1 MYDKRAKQD
10 ALDLW
15 FSMSGEMSV
24 DDFAAE
30 LGYPSGSTLRNW
42 IKADPRHDPDKCQYR
57 SKPVLPKLEA
67 IRRVA
72 EGATAA
78 QAARETGLTPQQ
90 VRYSVGR
97 YARGGTA
104 ALLPAPARKRRKG
117 EAVDEGKTRRASR
130 PARPMPCEQPPG
142 LPEELPDDP
151 AALKAIIA
159 DLELSN
165 AALREVLA
173 VLKAGAPALTNAEAA
188 GCASR
193 LEGAF
198 GAAAAC
204 AALGLAR
211 STYYYQLDAL
221 TSPSAPPDG
230 TAGEVERA
238 FRVDGNSSRGYR
250 FVREVVSRRRGRP
263 VSEKVVRRLMRGLG
277 LRVCYAR
284 RGRYSSYAGEI
295 DAPAPN
301 LLLRADGTHD
311 FSAGRPNEAWV
322 SDVTEFR
329 LPDDG
334 RKVYLSPVVDLFD
347 GKPVGWAVG
356 TSPDARLTESS
367 LEMACATLGEGE
379 APVAH
384 TDRGCHYRWP
394 GWKAICGR
402 HGLARSM
409 SRKGTSPDNAACEG
423 FFGNLKNEFFHGR
436 DWSGW
441 TAEAF
446 MELLDGWMA
455 AYSTV
460 RLKAFREG
468 GRTVY
473 DTIDNRRRRFVSAT
487 AKSAERATLSRR
499 RRPRFP
505 AGGATALW
513 PPALPRAAAQG
524 ALDRGVVEVRGP
536 DLNLQRRGALGVPG
550 RDRPARDLP
559 SAELREPDRHR
570 DVLCA
575 ERGQPPR
582 GVRGPHDCPLSGSP
596 SPSAASASRS
606 FMR

>member
-15 FSMSGEMSV
+15 FSMPGEMSV

-284 RGRYSSYAGEI
+284 RGRYVTANVFSTIYTNDPQPFAPTGSRRLRQRIPAAFGASLQPLQERARLAREGPLGTRVVEVGAEHVDAYARAGLGLAGAQGPARHLPAVELRERRRHGELRVPVERRQPLQRI
-295 DAPAPN
+295 GHPHSCSFPAAPGAA
-301 LLLRADGTHD
+301 LL
-311 FSAGRPNEAWV
+311 SAGR
-322 SDVTEFR
+322 SF
-329 LPDDG
+329 
-334 RKVYLSPVVDLFD
+334 
-347 GKPVGWAVG
+347 
-356 TSPDARLTESS
+356 S
-367 LEMACATLGEGE
+367 L
-379 APVAH
+379 
-384 TDRGCHYRWP
+384 
-394 GWKAICGR
+394 
-402 HGLARSM
+402 
-409 SRKGTSPDNAACEG
+409 
-423 FFGNLKNEFFHGR
+423 
-436 DWSGW
+436 
-441 TAEAF
+441 
-446 MELLDGWMA
+446 
-455 AYSTV
+455 
-460 RLKAFREG
+460 
-468 GRTVY
+468 
-473 DTIDNRRRRFVSAT
+473 
-487 AKSAERATLSRR
+487 
-499 RRPRFP
+499 
-505 AGGATALW
+505 
-513 PPALPRAAAQG
+513 
-524 ALDRGVVEVRGP
+524 
-536 DLNLQRRGALGVPG
+536 
-550 RDRPARDLP
+550 
-559 SAELREPDRHR
+559 
-570 DVLCA
+570 
-575 ERGQPPR
+575 
-582 GVRGPHDCPLSGSP
+582 
-596 SPSAASASRS
+596 
-606 FMR
+606 

>member
-15 FSMSGEMSV
+15 FSMPGEMSV

-347 GKPVGWAVG
+347 GKLLALPQNQPNAPLYPAGGAPG
-356 TSPDARLTESS
+356 SRPGALPHFGRPRY
-367 LEMACATLGEGE
+367 LG
-379 APVAH
+379 PPP
-384 TDRGCHYRWP
+384 R
-394 GWKAICGR
+394 
-402 HGLARSM
+402 ARSTAG
-409 SRKGTSPDNAACEG
+409 SSKSAAQISTSSAGEPSASPGATAQLVTSHPPSCGNLTVTATSSAPNAASHPAASAA
-423 FFGNLKNEFFHGR
+423 LT
-436 DWSGW
+436 
-441 TAEAF
+441 TAPSR
-446 MELLDGWMA
+446 A
-455 AYSTV
+455 A
-460 RLKAFREG
+460 
-468 GRTVY
+468 
-473 DTIDNRRRRFVSAT
+473 
-487 AKSAERATLSRR
+487 RR
-499 RRPRFP
+499 RRPPRP
-505 AGGATALW
+505 AGPSCGRTA
-513 PPALPRAAAQG
+513 
-524 ALDRGVVEVRGP
+524 
-536 DLNLQRRGALGVPG
+536 
-550 RDRPARDLP
+550 
-559 SAELREPDRHR
+559 
-570 DVLCA
+570 
-575 ERGQPPR
+575 
-582 GVRGPHDCPLSGSP
+582 PLS
-596 SPSAASASRS
+596 
-606 FMR
+606 

>member
-1 MYDKRAKQD
+1 MYDKRAKRD

-15 FSMSGEMSV
+15 FSMPGEMSV

-221 TSPSAPPDG
+221 TAPDAPPDG

-334 RKVYLSPVVDLFD
+334 VFGNRIIDTYPEVNDANGVYASENNEAEDASDDVNEWTNDSGETVAVRDAETAADDMLEVEGAGAGSVPN
-347 GKPVGWAVG
+347 VGVG
-356 TSPDARLTESS
+356 TWNLVRILTHHLGGPPCDRVVGDRDIDDAPGMLLGGSLVRGNRRLGS
-367 LEMACATLGEGE
+367 C
-379 APVAH
+379 
-384 TDRGCHYRWP
+384 WP
-394 GWKAICGR
+394 
-402 HGLARSM
+402 HGLSDRL
-409 SRKGTSPDNAACEG
+409 
-423 FFGNLKNEFFHGR
+423 FGE
-436 DWSGW
+436 
-441 TAEAF
+441 
-446 MELLDGWMA
+446 
-455 AYSTV
+455 
-460 RLKAFREG
+460 
-468 GRTVY
+468 
-473 DTIDNRRRRFVSAT
+473 
-487 AKSAERATLSRR
+487 
-499 RRPRFP
+499 
-505 AGGATALW
+505 
-513 PPALPRAAAQG
+513 
-524 ALDRGVVEVRGP
+524 
-536 DLNLQRRGALGVPG
+536 
-550 RDRPARDLP
+550 P
-559 SAELREPDRHR
+559 S
-570 DVLCA
+570 
-575 ERGQPPR
+575 
-582 GVRGPHDCPLSGSP
+582 S
-596 SPSAASASRS
+596 
-606 FMR
+606 

>member
-15 FSMSGEMSV
+15 FSMPGEMSV

-263 VSEKVVRRLMRGLG
+263 VSRRWCGG
-277 LRVCYAR
+277 SC
-284 RGRYSSYAGEI
+284 AGSGC
-295 DAPAPN
+295 ACATRAQGA
-301 LLLRADGTHD
+301 LQLLRRRDRRARAQPAAEGGRHHD

-334 RKVYLSPVVDLFD
+334 RKGV
-347 GKPVGWAVG
+347 
-356 TSPDARLTESS
+356 
-367 LEMACATLGEGE
+367 
-379 APVAH
+379 PVARRRPVRRQARRLGRRH
-384 TDRGCHYRWP
+384 QPRRAPHRVVL
-394 GWKAICGR
+394 GWRARRSGR
-402 HGLARSM
+402 REVRAHRPRLPLPLARVEGHM
-409 SRKGTSPDNAACEG
+409 RAPRAGQVDVAQGTSPDNAACEG
-423 FFGNLKNEFFHGR
+423 FFGQPE
-436 DWSGW
+436 
-441 TAEAF
+441 
-446 MELLDGWMA
+446 
-455 AYSTV
+455 
-460 RLKAFREG
+460 
-468 GRTVY
+468 
-473 DTIDNRRRRFVSAT
+473 
-487 AKSAERATLSRR
+487 ERV
-499 RRPRFP
+499 
-505 AGGATALW
+505 
-513 PPALPRAAAQG
+513 LPRAGLVGMDGGGLHGAAG
-524 ALDRGVVEVRGP
+524 RVDGRLLDRPSKGLPGGRQDRLRYDRQPQEAVGAGGVGRCPSNCPHPPLGARPQP
-536 DLNLQRRGALGVPG
+536 DAGNSLTKRNALTRHFAKAV
-550 RDRPARDLP
+550 L
-559 SAELREPDRHR
+559 SREPFCGFRGLITR
-570 DVLCA
+570 DFV
-575 ERGQPPR
+575 
-582 GVRGPHDCPLSGSP
+582 
-596 SPSAASASRS
+596 
-606 FMR
+606 

>member
-15 FSMSGEMSV
+15 FSMPGEMSV

-295 DAPAPN
+295 D
-301 LLLRADGTHD
+301 
-311 FSAGRPNEAWV
+311 
-322 SDVTEFR
+322 
-329 LPDDG
+329 
-334 RKVYLSPVVDLFD
+334 
-347 GKPVGWAVG
+347 
-356 TSPDARLTESS
+356 
-367 LEMACATLGEGE
+367 
-379 APVAH
+379 
-384 TDRGCHYRWP
+384 
-394 GWKAICGR
+394 
-402 HGLARSM
+402 
-409 SRKGTSPDNAACEG
+409 
-423 FFGNLKNEFFHGR
+423 
-436 DWSGW
+436 
-441 TAEAF
+441 
-446 MELLDGWMA
+446 
-455 AYSTV
+455 
-460 RLKAFREG
+460 
-468 GRTVY
+468 
-473 DTIDNRRRRFVSAT
+473 VSAT

>member
-15 FSMSGEMSV
+15 FSMPGEMSV

-238 FRVDGNSSRGYR
+238 FRVDGNSSRATGSCAR
-250 FVREVVSRRRGRP
+250 SCRAGAGRP

-334 RKVYLSPVVDLFD
+334 RKGV
-347 GKPVGWAVG
+347 
-356 TSPDARLTESS
+356 
-367 LEMACATLGEGE
+367 
-379 APVAH
+379 PVA
-384 TDRGCHYRWP
+384 
-394 GWKAICGR
+394 
-402 HGLARSM
+402 
-409 SRKGTSPDNAACEG
+409 
-423 FFGNLKNEFFHGR
+423 
-436 DWSGW
+436 
-441 TAEAF
+441 
-446 MELLDGWMA
+446 
-455 AYSTV
+455 
-460 RLKAFREG
+460 
-468 GRTVY
+468 
-473 DTIDNRRRRFVSAT
+473 
-487 AKSAERATLSRR
+487 R
-499 RRPRFP
+499 RRPVRRQARRLGRRHQP
-505 AGGATALW
+505 RRAPHRVVPRDGVRDARGGGARRAHRPRL
-513 PPALPRAAAQG
+513 PLPLARVEGHMRAPRAGQVDVAQGHQPRQRRLRGVLRQPEERVLPRAGLVGMDGGGLHGAAG
-524 ALDRGVVEVRGP
+524 RVDGRLLDRPSKGLPGGRQDRLRYDRQPQEAVGAGGVGRCPSNCPHPP
-536 DLNLQRRGALGVPG
+536 DAPNR
-550 RDRPARDLP
+550 
-559 SAELREPDRHR
+559 
-570 DVLCA
+570 
-575 ERGQPPR
+575 
-582 GVRGPHDCPLSGSP
+582 
-596 SPSAASASRS
+596 
-606 FMR
+606 

>member
-250 FVREVVSRRRGRP
+250 FVR
-263 VSEKVVRRLMRGLG
+263 
-277 LRVCYAR
+277 
-284 RGRYSSYAGEI
+284 
-295 DAPAPN
+295 
-301 LLLRADGTHD
+301 
-311 FSAGRPNEAWV
+311 
-322 SDVTEFR
+322 
-329 LPDDG
+329 
-334 RKVYLSPVVDLFD
+334 
-347 GKPVGWAVG
+347 
-356 TSPDARLTESS
+356 
-367 LEMACATLGEGE
+367 
-379 APVAH
+379 
-384 TDRGCHYRWP
+384 
-394 GWKAICGR
+394 
-402 HGLARSM
+402 
-409 SRKGTSPDNAACEG
+409 
-423 FFGNLKNEFFHGR
+423 
-436 DWSGW
+436 
-441 TAEAF
+441 
-446 MELLDGWMA
+446 
-455 AYSTV
+455 
-460 RLKAFREG
+460 
-468 GRTVY
+468 
-473 DTIDNRRRRFVSAT
+473 VSAT

>member
-15 FSMSGEMSV
+15 FSMPGEMSV

-284 RGRYSSYAGEI
+284 RGR
-295 DAPAPN
+295 
-301 LLLRADGTHD
+301 
-311 FSAGRPNEAWV
+311 
-322 SDVTEFR
+322 
-329 LPDDG
+329 
-334 RKVYLSPVVDLFD
+334 
-347 GKPVGWAVG
+347 
-356 TSPDARLTESS
+356 
-367 LEMACATLGEGE
+367 
-379 APVAH
+379 
-384 TDRGCHYRWP
+384 
-394 GWKAICGR
+394 
-402 HGLARSM
+402 
-409 SRKGTSPDNAACEG
+409 
-423 FFGNLKNEFFHGR
+423 
-436 DWSGW
+436 
-441 TAEAF
+441 
-446 MELLDGWMA
+446 
-455 AYSTV
+455 
-460 RLKAFREG
+460 
-468 GRTVY
+468 
-473 DTIDNRRRRFVSAT
+473 VSAT

-505 AGGATALW
+505 AGGATAL
-513 PPALPRAAAQG
+513 
-524 ALDRGVVEVRGP
+524 
-536 DLNLQRRGALGVPG
+536 
-550 RDRPARDLP
+550 
-559 SAELREPDRHR
+559 
-570 DVLCA
+570 
-575 ERGQPPR
+575 
-582 GVRGPHDCPLSGSP
+582 
-596 SPSAASASRS
+596 
-606 FMR
+606 

>member
-15 FSMSGEMSV
+15 FSMPGEMSV

-468 GRTVY
+468 GRHRLRY
-473 DTIDNRRRRFVSAT
+473 DRQPQEAVG
-487 AKSAERATLSRR
+487 
-499 RRPRFP
+499 
-505 AGGATALW
+505 AGGVGRCPSNCPH
-513 PPALPRAAAQG
+513 PPA
-524 ALDRGVVEVRGP
+524 EEKC
-536 DLNLQRRGALGVPG
+536 G
-550 RDRPARDLP
+550 RN
-559 SAELREPDRHR
+559 
-570 DVLCA
+570 
-575 ERGQPPR
+575 
-582 GVRGPHDCPLSGSP
+582 
-596 SPSAASASRS
+596 
-606 FMR
+606 

>member
-15 FSMSGEMSV
+15 FSMPGEMSV

-409 SRKGTSPDNAACEG
+409 SRKGTSPDNAAC
-423 FFGNLKNEFFHGR
+423 
-436 DWSGW
+436 
-441 TAEAF
+441 
-446 MELLDGWMA
+446 
-455 AYSTV
+455 
-460 RLKAFREG
+460 
-468 GRTVY
+468 
-473 DTIDNRRRRFVSAT
+473 VSAT

>member
-15 FSMSGEMSV
+15 FSMPGEMSV

-42 IKADPRHDPDKCQYR
+42 IKADPWHDPDKCQYR

-238 FRVDGNSSRGYR
+238 SASTATRRGATGSCAR
-250 FVREVVSRRRGRP
+250 SCRAGAAGRCRRRWCGG
-263 VSEKVVRRLMRGLG
+263 S
-277 LRVCYAR
+277 C
-284 RGRYSSYAGEI
+284 AGS
-295 DAPAPN
+295 
-301 LLLRADGTHD
+301 GC
-311 FSAGRPNEAWV
+311 
-322 SDVTEFR
+322 
-329 LPDDG
+329 
-334 RKVYLSPVVDLFD
+334 
-347 GKPVGWAVG
+347 
-356 TSPDARLTESS
+356 
-367 LEMACATLGEGE
+367 ACAT
-379 APVAH
+379 
-384 TDRGCHYRWP
+384 R
-394 GWKAICGR
+394 
-402 HGLARSM
+402 
-409 SRKGTSPDNAACEG
+409 
-423 FFGNLKNEFFHGR
+423 
-436 DWSGW
+436 
-441 TAEAF
+441 
-446 MELLDGWMA
+446 
-455 AYSTV
+455 
-460 RLKAFREG
+460 
-468 GRTVY
+468 
-473 DTIDNRRRRFVSAT
+473 
-487 AKSAERATLSRR
+487 
-499 RRPRFP
+499 
-505 AGGATALW
+505 AGGATA
-513 PPALPRAAAQG
+513 PT
-524 ALDRGVVEVRGP
+524 
-536 DLNLQRRGALGVPG
+536 
-550 RDRPARDLP
+550 PAR
-559 SAELREPDRHR
+559 STR
-570 DVLCA
+570 
-575 ERGQPPR
+575 PR
-582 GVRGPHDCPLSGSP
+582 PTCC
-596 SPSAASASRS
+596 
-606 FMR
+606 

>member
-15 FSMSGEMSV
+15 FSMPGEMSV

-367 LEMACATLGEGE
+367 LRDGVRDARGGGGARR
-379 APVAH
+379 AH
-384 TDRGCHYRWP
+384 RPRLP
-394 GWKAICGR
+394 LP
-402 HGLARSM
+402 LARVEGHMRAPRAGQVDVAQGHQPRQRRLRGVLRQPEERVLPRAGLVGMDGGGLHGAAGRVDGRLLDRPSKGLPGGRQDRLRYDRQPQEAVGAGGVGRCPSNCPHPRDAYNSRSRAFSGSSSLPSSKPPDIDTGSRHPILQRQSRGSDTS
-409 SRKGTSPDNAACEG
+409 SRKGRPSVLPYDCRA
-423 FFGNLKNEFFHGR
+423 
-436 DWSGW
+436 W
-441 TAEAF
+441 TA
-446 MELLDGWMA
+446 
-455 AYSTV
+455 
-460 RLKAFREG
+460 
-468 GRTVY
+468 
-473 DTIDNRRRRFVSAT
+473 
-487 AKSAERATLSRR
+487 
-499 RRPRFP
+499 
-505 AGGATALW
+505 
-513 PPALPRAAAQG
+513 
-524 ALDRGVVEVRGP
+524 
-536 DLNLQRRGALGVPG
+536 
-550 RDRPARDLP
+550 
-559 SAELREPDRHR
+559 
-570 DVLCA
+570 
-575 ERGQPPR
+575 
-582 GVRGPHDCPLSGSP
+582 
-596 SPSAASASRS
+596 
-606 FMR
+606 

>member
-15 FSMSGEMSV
+15 FSMPGEMSV

-238 FRVDGNSSRGYR
+238 FP
-250 FVREVVSRRRGRP
+250 RRRQLVEGLPVRARGRVAPARRP

-284 RGRYSSYAGEI
+284 SRRYSSYAGEI

-334 RKVYLSPVVDLFD
+334 RKGVPVARRRPVRRQARRLGRRHQPRRAPHRVVPRD
-347 GKPVGWAVG
+347 GVR
-356 TSPDARLTESS
+356 DAR
-367 LEMACATLGEGE
+367 GGG

-384 TDRGCHYRWP
+384 TTAAATTAGPGGRPYAGATGWP
-394 GWKAICGR
+394 GRCRAR
-402 HGLARSM
+402 HQPRQRRLR
-409 SRKGTSPDNAACEG
+409 G

-468 GRTVY
+468 GRAS
-473 DTIDNRRRRFVSAT
+473 TIR
-487 AKSAERATLSRR
+487 
-499 RRPRFP
+499 
-505 AGGATALW
+505 
-513 PPALPRAAAQG
+513 
-524 ALDRGVVEVRGP
+524 
-536 DLNLQRRGALGVPG
+536 
-550 RDRPARDLP
+550 
-559 SAELREPDRHR
+559 
-570 DVLCA
+570 
-575 ERGQPPR
+575 
-582 GVRGPHDCPLSGSP
+582 
-596 SPSAASASRS
+596 
-606 FMR
+606 

>member
-15 FSMSGEMSV
+15 FSMPGEMSV

-284 RGRYSSYAGEI
+284 RGRYS
-295 DAPAPN
+295 
-301 LLLRADGTHD
+301 
-311 FSAGRPNEAWV
+311 
-322 SDVTEFR
+322 
-329 LPDDG
+329 
-334 RKVYLSPVVDLFD
+334 
-347 GKPVGWAVG
+347 
-356 TSPDARLTESS
+356 
-367 LEMACATLGEGE
+367 C
-379 APVAH
+379 
-384 TDRGCHYRWP
+384 
-394 GWKAICGR
+394 
-402 HGLARSM
+402 
-409 SRKGTSPDNAACEG
+409 
-423 FFGNLKNEFFHGR
+423 
-436 DWSGW
+436 
-441 TAEAF
+441 
-446 MELLDGWMA
+446 
-455 AYSTV
+455 
-460 RLKAFREG
+460 
-468 GRTVY
+468 
-473 DTIDNRRRRFVSAT
+473 
-487 AKSAERATLSRR
+487 
-499 RRPRFP
+499 
-505 AGGATALW
+505 
-513 PPALPRAAAQG
+513 
-524 ALDRGVVEVRGP
+524 
-536 DLNLQRRGALGVPG
+536 
-550 RDRPARDLP
+550 
-559 SAELREPDRHR
+559 
-570 DVLCA
+570 
-575 ERGQPPR
+575 
-582 GVRGPHDCPLSGSP
+582 
-596 SPSAASASRS
+596 
-606 FMR
+606 

>member
-15 FSMSGEMSV
+15 FSMPGEMSV

-322 SDVTEFR
+322 
-329 LPDDG
+329 
-334 RKVYLSPVVDLFD
+334 
-347 GKPVGWAVG
+347 A
-356 TSPDARLTESS
+356 
-367 LEMACATLGEGE
+367 
-379 APVAH
+379 
-384 TDRGCHYRWP
+384 
-394 GWKAICGR
+394 
-402 HGLARSM
+402 
-409 SRKGTSPDNAACEG
+409 
-423 FFGNLKNEFFHGR
+423 
-436 DWSGW
+436 
-441 TAEAF
+441 
-446 MELLDGWMA
+446 
-455 AYSTV
+455 
-460 RLKAFREG
+460 
-468 GRTVY
+468 
-473 DTIDNRRRRFVSAT
+473 VSAT

>member
-277 LRVCYAR
+277 
-284 RGRYSSYAGEI
+284 
-295 DAPAPN
+295 
-301 LLLRADGTHD
+301 
-311 FSAGRPNEAWV
+311 
-322 SDVTEFR
+322 
-329 LPDDG
+329 
-334 RKVYLSPVVDLFD
+334 
-347 GKPVGWAVG
+347 
-356 TSPDARLTESS
+356 
-367 LEMACATLGEGE
+367 
-379 APVAH
+379 
-384 TDRGCHYRWP
+384 
-394 GWKAICGR
+394 
-402 HGLARSM
+402 
-409 SRKGTSPDNAACEG
+409 
-423 FFGNLKNEFFHGR
+423 
-436 DWSGW
+436 
-441 TAEAF
+441 
-446 MELLDGWMA
+446 
-455 AYSTV
+455 
-460 RLKAFREG
+460 
-468 GRTVY
+468 
-473 DTIDNRRRRFVSAT
+473 VSAT

>member
-1 MYDKRAKQD
+1 MASLEVSLRSKILTWCFARERLARIFPIFSCSDPPGGCGLQVGHPGVRKGVRMYDKRAKQD

-15 FSMSGEMSV
+15 FSMPGEMSV

-250 FVREVVSRRRGRP
+250 LMREVVSRRRGRP
-263 VSEKVVRRLMRGLG
+263 VSEKVVRDTRGG
-277 LRVCYAR
+277 GGAR
-284 RGRYSSYAGEI
+284 RA
-295 DAPAPN
+295 
-301 LLLRADGTHD
+301 
-311 FSAGRPNEAWV
+311 FRP
-322 SDVTEFR
+322 R
-329 LPDDG
+329 LP
-334 RKVYLSPVVDLFD
+334 LP
-347 GKPVGWAVG
+347 
-356 TSPDARLTESS
+356 
-367 LEMACATLGEGE
+367 
-379 APVAH
+379 
-384 TDRGCHYRWP
+384 
-394 GWKAICGR
+394 
-402 HGLARSM
+402 LARV
-409 SRKGTSPDNAACEG
+409 EG
-423 FFGNLKNEFFHGR
+423 HMRAPRAGQVDVAQGHQPR
-436 DWSGW
+436 QR
-441 TAEAF
+441 
-446 MELLDGWMA
+446 
-455 AYSTV
+455 
-460 RLKAFREG
+460 RLRGVLRQPE
-468 GRTVY
+468 
-473 DTIDNRRRRFVSAT
+473 
-487 AKSAERATLSRR
+487 ERV
-499 RRPRFP
+499 
-505 AGGATALW
+505 
-513 PPALPRAAAQG
+513 LPRAGLVGMDGGGLHGAAG
-524 ALDRGVVEVRGP
+524 RVDGRLLDRPSKGLPGGRQDRLRYDRQPQEAVGAGGVGRCP
-536 DLNLQRRGALGVPG
+536 SNCPHPQRAVP
-550 RDRPARDLP
+550 
-559 SAELREPDRHR
+559 
-570 DVLCA
+570 
-575 ERGQPPR
+575 ERFAQQGK
-582 GVRGPHDCPLSGSP
+582 GIK
-596 SPSAASASRS
+596 
-606 FMR
+606 

>member
-15 FSMSGEMSV
+15 FSMPGEMSV

-322 SDVTEFR
+322 S
-329 LPDDG
+329 
-334 RKVYLSPVVDLFD
+334 
-347 GKPVGWAVG
+347 
-356 TSPDARLTESS
+356 
-367 LEMACATLGEGE
+367 
-379 APVAH
+379 
-384 TDRGCHYRWP
+384 CHYRWP

-473 DTIDNRRRRFVSAT
+473 DTIDNRRRR
-487 AKSAERATLSRR
+487 L
-499 RRPRFP
+499 
-505 AGGATALW
+505 GL
-513 PPALPRAAAQG
+513 AA
-524 ALDRGVVEVRGP
+524 
-536 DLNLQRRGALGVPG
+536 
-550 RDRPARDLP
+550 
-559 SAELREPDRHR
+559 
-570 DVLCA
+570 
-575 ERGQPPR
+575 
-582 GVRGPHDCPLSGSP
+582 
-596 SPSAASASRS
+596 
-606 FMR
+606 